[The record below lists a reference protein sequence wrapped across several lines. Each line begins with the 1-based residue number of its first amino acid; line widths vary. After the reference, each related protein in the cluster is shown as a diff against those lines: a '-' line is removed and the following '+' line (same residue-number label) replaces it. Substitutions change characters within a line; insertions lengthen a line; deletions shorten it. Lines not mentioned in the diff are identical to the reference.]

1 MEGLA
6 GDIHIGCINYIV
18 GHIHNDKL
26 LMVLVWTEVVEEAAA
41 AAAEH
46 EYFAASE

>member
-26 LMVLVWTEVVEEAAA
+26 LMVLVLTEVVEEAA